1 MEPLDYYE
9 TFLAAKTHPLIPR
22 NCFVPKV
29 VPPNDQLVNCWI
41 WKHPL
46 VENVEKHFVWV
57 SFHHTFENMII
68 SSRIRVK
75 ISHGTLKLQKKYC
88 KLNFLPLDPKTMKKK
103 IRPANMF
110 FLHIGILVWF
120 PLHTKIV
127 RTLRGF
133 LGYKV
138 IHHNPNNLY
147 TFTTSNLRWVQLRRN
162 AHYARVLGHIGPIW
176 ATFKNHY
183 NIPWC

>member
-1 MEPLDYYE
+1 MISWWIVGYE
-9 TFLAAKTHPLIPR
+9 SILWSKILKNISFGCLFTTHL
-22 NCFVPKV
+22 KHDHLLK
-29 VPPNDQLVNCWI
+29 DQG
-41 WKHPL
+41 
-46 VENVEKHFVWV
+46 ENITWYIE
-57 SFHHTFENMII
+57 TA
-68 SSRIRVK
+68 
-75 ISHGTLKLQKKYC
+75 KKYC

-162 AHYARVLGHIGPIW
+162 AHYVRVLGHIGPIW
-176 ATFKNHY
+176 ATFKTITTFHDANWVRRILKIY
-183 NIPWC
+183 MV

>member
-1 MEPLDYYE
+1 MIICGQNTPTDPTELLRTEGSSSQWSAVELLDMKAS
-9 TFLAAKTHPLIPR
+9 FGRKCWKTSRLGVFSSH
-22 NCFVPKV
+22 
-29 VPPNDQLVNCWI
+29 I
-41 WKHPL
+41 WKYDHL
-46 VENVEKHFVWV
+46 LKDRCENITWYIETAKK
-57 SFHHTFENMII
+57 ILQ
-68 SSRIRVK
+68 VK
-75 ISHGTLKLQKKYC
+75 LLTIGPQNHEKKYGQQIS
-88 KLNFLPLDPKTMKKK
+88 N
-103 IRPANMF
+103 
-110 FLHIGILVWF
+110 FLHIGIPVWF

-138 IHHNPNNLY
+138 IHHNPNTLY

-162 AHYARVLGHIGPIW
+162 AHYVRVLGHIGPIW